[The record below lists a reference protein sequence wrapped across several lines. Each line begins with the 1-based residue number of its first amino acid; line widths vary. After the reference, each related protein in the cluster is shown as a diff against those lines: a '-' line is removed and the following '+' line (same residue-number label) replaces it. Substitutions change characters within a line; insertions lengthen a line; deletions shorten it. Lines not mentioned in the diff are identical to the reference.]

1 LKNSKPLTQLD
12 NSVEIA
18 LDHHALEDLRWWADN
33 LPLANRRPI
42 RNSLPHLVI
51 QSDAP
56 NSGWGAVS
64 NGVDTRGT
72 WTQEDASLPINCKEL
87 QAASFAV
94 KAFTKNLQNVH
105 VLIQI
110 NNTTTIAYVNKM
122 GEPKGDS
129 SIIMHDICG
138 VGVSKGESL

>member
-1 LKNSKPLTQLD
+1 MKNSKPLTHLD

-64 NGVDTRGT
+64 NGVDTSGT

-87 QAASFAV
+87 QAASFTV